1 MWTEKLQ
8 VQGPY
13 NFDLVLERLSLDPL
27 QVVDFTNRTVKVP
40 LYIER
45 EPIVLQVQ
53 AIGNIDEP
61 SFIIKG
67 HSEVYKSKAIE
78 RLKRFFIGISH

>member
-40 LYIER
+40 LYIEK

-53 AIGNIDEP
+53 AIGNIEEP
-61 SFIIKG
+61 FFIIKG
-67 HSEVYKSKAIE
+67 HSEEDKSKAIE